1 MRTREMNTGPA
12 LAVMVVIAVQ
22 GGLLLPAGA
31 RTVGAA
37 PGILEAQSRPVLRPR
52 PQPIARPAA
61 SPVPAVL
68 PATRLGAAI
77 WLPDGGNLAS
87 FITALEQTLEQ
98 MRQWLETFQGSAADI
113 LTHLVSEAPGQLPDG
128 ADLPDML
135 ARITG
140 LPDHLRTILEAVRA
154 KLLAPIAAGG
164 LDERHHAYT
173 DSNPVLGHE
182 ALDIAAADQVVA
194 GATVQQTAAAQAT
207 AAAAAA
213 VSRDPR
219 PEEDDL
225 EAQQTG
231 MTLVASAHGLPST
244 RAGMELLVA
253 GVGAGMHQ
261 QADLQAAAADRL
273 TLLVQQTAQVS
284 QQLSALA
291 ATSAAETLRLADQ
304 DRAALDAQLGFA
316 DAVST
321 AAGALQ
327 DFLRGVG
334 DSAAADPQLSSLY

>member
-1 MRTREMNTGPA
+1 MNVVPA
-12 LAVMVVIAVQ
+12 LAVLSAMLLQ
-22 GGLLLPAGA
+22 GGALLPAEARSVAGA
-31 RTVGAA
+31 PPIAKVF
-37 PGILEAQSRPVLRPR
+37 PLPVLRPHR
-52 PQPIARPAA
+52 QPFTSPPAILVPAA
-61 SPVPAVL
+61 L
-68 PATRLGAAI
+68 PATRLAAAI
-77 WLPDGGNLAS
+77 WLPDGGDLAS

-98 MRQWLETFQGSAADI
+98 MRQWLEAFQGSAADV
-113 LTHLVSEAPGQLPDG
+113 LTHLVAEAPGQLPDG
-128 ADLPDML
+128 VDLPGML
-135 ARITG
+135 AQLTG
-140 LPDHLRTILEAVRA
+140 LPDQLRTILEAVRV

-164 LDERHHAYT
+164 LDERHHEYT
-173 DSNPVLGHE
+173 NSNPVLGHQ
-182 ALDIAAADQVVA
+182 AVNIAAADQVVA

-253 GVGAGMHQ
+253 GLGAGMHQ

-291 ATSAAETLRLADQ
+291 ATSATETLRLTDQ

-316 DAVST
+316 DAVSK
-321 AAGALQ
+321 AAGTLQ
-327 DFLRGVG
+327 DFLSGVG